1 MNDSE
6 QLPLF
11 ESDPPRA
18 GKSARIRLTED
29 ELTPQTPLSQALE
42 VYIDALQY
50 SGKSYHT
57 VRAFRSDLG
66 LLAAWVKEDRPIG
79 QFGTHDLNLFL
90 HWMLNERDKPCSPK
104 TYARRVT
111 TLKHFF
117 GYLHETGANPRD
129 PSNALIQRTVNSPL
143 PKVLDEKEVEE
154 GLDAAEAMRY
164 AHKPDARPYFLL
176 KLLLETGMKKGEC
189 VALFPQD
196 IEEKAMPPKVWVR
209 YANPRMRYKERRITV
224 SPELISAY
232 NDYMNQRRPR
242 AEIFDCT
249 PRNLEYVLRDISIA
263 AGLEPTRLSFETIRW
278 TCALSDYKDGMEP
291 DKLRQ
296 KLGVS
301 RVTWAKTREKLAQ
314 LSGEDRE
321 EEGDDG

>member
-11 ESDPPRA
+11 DGDSPPGSKRSRA
-18 GKSARIRLTED
+18 RLTED
-29 ELTPQTPLSQALE
+29 ELTPQTPLSLALE

-57 VRAFRSDLG
+57 VRAFRSDLR
-66 LLAAWVKEDRPIG
+66 LLATWAKDDRPIG

-117 GYLHETGANPRD
+117 GYLHEIEATPRD
-129 PSNALIQRTVNSPL
+129 PSNALIQRTVTSPL
-143 PKVLDEKEVEE
+143 PEVLDEKEVER

-189 VALFPQD
+189 VSLFPQD
-196 IEEKAMPPKVWVR
+196 VEEKSVPPRIWVR
-209 YANPRMRYKERRITV
+209 YADPRMRYKERKIVIT
-224 SPELISAY
+224 PELISAY
-232 NDYMNQRRPR
+232 NDYIIQRRPR

-249 PRNLEYVLRDISIA
+249 PRNLEYVLRDISKA
-263 AGLEPTRLSFETIRW
+263 AGLEPTRLSFETLRW
-278 TCALSDYKDGMEP
+278 TCALADYRDGMEP

-296 KLGVS
+296 KLGIS
-301 RVTWAKTREKLAQ
+301 RVTWAKTSDKLAQ
-314 LSGEDRE
+314 LAGGEPDQ
-321 EEGDDG
+321 DDAD

>member
-1 MNDSE
+1 VNDSE

-18 GKSARIRLTED
+18 GKKPRTHLTED
-29 ELTPQTPLSQALE
+29 ELTQQTPLSVALE

-50 SGKSYHT
+50 SGKSHHT

-66 LLAAWVKEDRPIG
+66 LLATWAKDDRPIG

-143 PKVLDEKEVEE
+143 PEVLGEKEVDQ
-154 GLDAAEAMRY
+154 GLDVAEAMRY
-164 AHKPDARPYFLL
+164 AQKPDARPYFLL

-189 VALFPQD
+189 AALFPQD
-196 IEEKAMPPKVWVR
+196 IDEKSMPPKIWVR
-209 YANPRMRYKERRITV
+209 YASPRMRYKERRIAVT
-224 SPELISAY
+224 PELISAY
-232 NDYMNQRRPR
+232 NDYMIQRRPK

-249 PRNLEYVLRDISIA
+249 PRNLEYVLRDISKA
-263 AGLEPTRLSFETIRW
+263 AGLEPTRLSFETLRW
-278 TCALSDYKDGMEP
+278 TCALSDYKEGMEA

-314 LSGEDRE
+314 LSGGER
-321 EEGDDG
+321 DDEQADA

>member
-11 ESDPPRA
+11 DDESPRSN
-18 GKSARIRLTED
+18 KSARARLTEG
-29 ELTPQTPLSQALE
+29 ELTPQTPLSLALE
-42 VYIDALQY
+42 VYIEALQY

-66 LLAAWVKEDRPIG
+66 LLATWAKDDRPIG

-117 GYLHETGANPRD
+117 GYLHEIEANPRD

-143 PKVLDEKEVEE
+143 PEVLEEKEVEQ

-164 AHKPDARPYFLL
+164 AQKPDARPYFLL

-196 IEEKAMPPKVWVR
+196 LDEKAMPPKIWVR
-209 YANPRMRYKERRITV
+209 YANPRMRYKERRIEVT
-224 SPELISAY
+224 PELISAY
-232 NDYMNQRRPR
+232 NDYMIQRRPR

-263 AGLEPTRLSFETIRW
+263 SGLEPTRLSFETIRW
-278 TCALSDYKDGMEP
+278 TCALADYKDGMEP

-314 LSGEDRE
+314 LSGDDRD
-321 EEGDDG
+321 GDDKDD